1 MSSWFQW
8 ESLKFVS
15 FTTQVLAKAC
25 KVIPV
30 MLMGKVV
37 NGATYHWFEYAGA
50 TGLGLGVATFMFAQ
64 SGEENEDGN
73 STSFTGAIL
82 LVGYMLFDSFTS
94 NYQSA
99 IFKEFKPS
107 KFQMMFGVNLFSCF
121 FCLWSLLLRGAFFPS
136 IAFASRHSLFMW
148 HSIILSITSAT
159 GQIFIFHIIGT
170 YGPVVFTIIMTLRQ
184 VASIFLSSLLFQHH
198 MSSQA
203 YVGVFIVAASLFGQY
218 SLFTFTCW

>member
-1 MSSWFQW
+1 
-8 ESLKFVS
+8 
-15 FTTQVLAKAC
+15 
-25 KVIPV
+25 
-30 MLMGKVV
+30 
-37 NGATYHWFEYAGA
+37 
-50 TGLGLGVATFMFAQ
+50 
-64 SGEENEDGN
+64 
-73 STSFTGAIL
+73 
-82 LVGYMLFDSFTS
+82 
-94 NYQSA
+94 
-99 IFKEFKPS
+99 
-107 KFQMMFGVNLFSCF
+107 MMFGVNLFSCF

-218 SLFTFTCW
+218 SLFTFTCWWDQQLRASRLYASTCCTSVQRQSPPSPSRSRLYTEVFVTHIVPFASHSRHGSRSPPGQIYMKSKLPKGERK